1 MTRLSPG
8 LRLCSGLINSASQSD
23 SWRKRTRGPHVALP
37 PRALHGSEGLPPGFL
52 LAPPP
57 SPAAGLHLCSLPLPW
72 GRKSGG
78 DQAALDTGLAVP
90 EFCPHRPS
98 PRTRKEKES
107 WAWWVWS
114 CRWLGPG
121 SYHGPVLW
129 GASQEIQIPWVIC
142 GFSTASKSTCPGKR
156 NPL

>member
-121 SYHGPVLW
+121 GSARAG
-129 GASQEIQIPWVIC
+129 GWVI
-142 GFSTASKSTCPGKR
+142 SWASALGSKPG
-156 NPL
+156 NPDSLGRLWL